1 MLKPIRHQ
9 LLFSIGRENNFFPKM
24 ETLVQY
30 NIVILVFSAMG
41 FFCNLGSLIYIIK
54 TFDTKQSFFHILC
67 MDAIVV
73 MLATLVTFIISA
85 LAISGQHMGELSC
98 SFLAFGA
105 AITTL
110 TSPLNFLMI
119 SLIR

>member
-1 MLKPIRHQ
+1 
-9 LLFSIGRENNFFPKM
+9 M

-30 NIVILVFSAMG
+30 NIIILVFSAIA

-54 TFDTKQSFFHILC
+54 TFDTNQSFFHILC

-73 MLATLVTFIISA
+73 MLATLVTFIMLA
-85 LAISGQHMGELSC
+85 LAISGQNMSELSC
-98 SFLAFGA
+98 SFLVYGA
-105 AITTL
+105 AITTI
-110 TSPLNFLMI
+110 TSPMNFLMI